1 VNPITYYGAIW
12 TGTYKFGKDGSSMWT
27 LTGGS
32 TYSPN
37 RGDGDHWNFSSRHV
51 GGTQFVFADGSVHFL
66 SDSLSLALPGGGGG
80 GASDPNDIFANLANR
95 MDGNVKTNF
104 D

>member
-1 VNPITYYGAIW
+1 
-12 TGTYKFGKDGSSMWT
+12 MWT

-37 RGDGDHWNFSSRHV
+37 RGNGDKWNFSSRHAR
-51 GGTQFVFADGSVHFL
+51 GTQFVFGDGSVRL
-66 SDSLSLALPGGGGG
+66 VPDDISLALPGGGGG
-80 GASDPNDIFANLANR
+80 GAGDPNDIMSNLANR
-95 MDGNVKTNF
+95 KDGNVKTTF